1 MSELEDLEFDPFE
14 YAEQLGY
21 TDELTKHDFTDPT
34 IPRAE
39 TTSGLTRR
47 DLLVRGGVGAAA
59 LTGLGAVAGRAAAA
73 TEGAGQY
80 GGTINMISLG
90 VEWPQG
96 AEQQAEKDL
105 GFKFNIQLMGTN
117 AQVQKSITAPTSF
130 DVGGLYNYQFF
141 QIWPTGNFQPVDR
154 LKIKEW
160 NNFYPIFT
168 KGKVLPSRKDCTPG
182 QGNAPYRVMF
192 LDPTR
197 STGLPLTKEGPR
209 NNRAIVQWW
218 NDRANA
224 AYAGKAQPRWIVGP
238 PAHFNMDSMG
248 YNGDILK
255 KRPEQV
261 SWAELLNGKW
271 KGRVAV
277 LNDPAIAMA
286 DLGNAVQALGLMK
299 FRDLGNMSRGEMDRL
314 FKILS
319 KYKKGGHFRAF
330 WTTFNESVQF
340 MSSKE
345 VVIESMWSPAVA
357 LLIAQGVNC
366 RYAFP
371 PEGMRGWCSAQ
382 GIPKH
387 VQGAKL
393 QAVYNYLNWM
403 YEGFLGA
410 LIMRQGYYIA
420 NGKNLPRWLGSG
432 RASSTAKNIKV
443 PAFTRQE
450 VDFWYNGKRAPS
462 DLPGILG
469 HVGDVKKGSTRDGGS
484 FLRRSCKY
492 TSWNSFFTE
501 NVYQVKK
508 FNEFLSA

>member
-1 MSELEDLEFDPFE
+1 MSELEDLEFDAFE

-21 TDELTKHDFTDPT
+21 TDELGKHDFSDPN
-34 IPRAE
+34 IERA
-39 TTSGLTRR
+39 TTKSSGLSRR
-47 DLLVRGGVGAAA
+47 DLLVKGGVGAAA
-59 LTGLGAVAGRAAAA
+59 LTGLGAVAGRAGAASTS
-73 TEGAGQY
+73 TEAE
-80 GGTINMISLG
+80 TLRVITLG
-90 VEWPQG
+90 VEWPPG

-105 GFKFNIQLMGTN
+105 GIKFTIQAMSTN
-117 AQVQKSITAPTSF
+117 AQVQKSITAPNSF
-130 DVGGLYNYQFF
+130 DILGGYNYQFF

-154 LKIKEW
+154 TKIKSW
-160 NNFYPIFT
+160 NSFYPIFT
-168 KGKVLPSRKDCTPG
+168 KGKVLPNRKDCTPG
-182 QGNAPYRVMF
+182 QGNAPYRVTF
-192 LDPTR
+192 VDPNR
-197 STGLPLTKEGPR
+197 STGLPLTREGPR
-209 NNRAIVQWW
+209 NNRQIVQWW
-218 NDRANA
+218 DDKNNRAFG
-224 AYAGKAQPRWIVGP
+224 GKPQPRWVLGP
-238 PAHFNMDSMG
+238 AAHFNMDSMG

-255 KRPEQV
+255 KAPGQV

-277 LNDPAIAMA
+277 LNDPGIAMA

-299 FRDLGNMSRGEMDRL
+299 FRDLGNMTRGEMDRL
-314 FKILS
+314 FKILAR
-319 KYKKGGHFRAF
+319 YKKGGHFRAF
-330 WTTFNESVQF
+330 WSTFNESVQF

-357 LLIAQGVNC
+357 LLVAQGVNC

-387 VQGAKL
+387 VTGAKL
-393 QAVYNYLNWM
+393 TAAYNYLNWM

-420 NGKNLPRWLGSG
+420 NGKTLPAWLGSA
-432 RASSTAKNIKV
+432 RAKSTGK
-443 PAFTRQE
+443 PAFTKE
-450 VDFWYNGKRAPS
+450 EHDFWYNGKPAAR

-469 HVGDVKKGSTRDGGS
+469 KVGDIKKGSIRDGGS
-484 FLRRSCKY
+484 FVRRSCKY
-492 TSWNSFFTE
+492 TAWNSFYTE